1 MKGDF
6 EVNNKNTLG
15 KKMILVEQDAGFI
28 SPNDERNK
36 QFINEVNGF
45 GKSSEQIMV
54 EPLVLYVVLQKWG
67 VRNRNGRIYPK
78 EILEREV
85 NNYQQLIKEKRAIGE
100 LDHPEC
106 HRKSAEILTTEGW
119 KLISDISEDEYIY
132 TLNPDTNE
140 IEIKQID
147 KKIAKPFKGK
157 LISIT
162 GRNIDLQVTPNHK
175 FWVIGR
181 NGKGRFITAK
191 DIHDR
196 KIKDL
201 DKMYIPKLGNWV
213 GEDKEFFTLKGLT
226 EGEIS
231 NRTPYSRRVE
241 MMSDLKIPMD
251 LWVKFM
257 GIYLADGCVAASK
270 ISKRKSLVTED
281 GVAVEFESPK
291 SGYVCKI
298 TQKKEKSKILIREL
312 LDLLPLNFIEVS
324 YDNGKVDF
332 KINDARLHKYL
343 KQFGKSNDKFVPTE
357 IKKLNKVLLNDF
369 LDWFIL
375 GDGRIRNGKYK
386 EVFSISKKLIDD
398 LHEIIIKVGKS
409 SNLRIEERNHDRYFG
424 DRLIKKG
431 SSKPL
436 NRLNISTT
444 KGIYLDS
451 RNIKTEYVDYDD
463 YVYCVDVPN
472 HIFYV
477 RDNGKACWN
486 GNSSLIA
493 GDRVSHN
500 ITQTWWE
507 GKTLMGK
514 MQILM
519 SPGFTKYGIV
529 STKGDE
535 VANLIRNG
543 IMIGVSSRGVGS
555 LKEIKG
561 DNIVQDDFEIICWDV
576 VTAPSTPG
584 SWMFKEKEEA
594 KPFMESVNKKTNILV
609 DKINKFLL
617 D

>member
-100 LDHPEC
+100 LDHPE
-106 HRKSAEILTTEGW
+106 
-119 KLISDISEDEYIY
+119 
-132 TLNPDTNE
+132 
-140 IEIKQID
+140 
-147 KKIAKPFKGK
+147 
-157 LISIT
+157 
-162 GRNIDLQVTPNHK
+162 
-175 FWVIGR
+175 
-181 NGKGRFITAK
+181 
-191 DIHDR
+191 
-196 KIKDL
+196 
-201 DKMYIPKLGNWV
+201 
-213 GEDKEFFTLKGLT
+213 
-226 EGEIS
+226 
-231 NRTPYSRRVE
+231 
-241 MMSDLKIPMD
+241 
-251 LWVKFM
+251 
-257 GIYLADGCVAASK
+257 
-270 ISKRKSLVTED
+270 
-281 GVAVEFESPK
+281 
-291 SGYVCKI
+291 
-298 TQKKEKSKILIREL
+298 
-312 LDLLPLNFIEVS
+312 
-324 YDNGKVDF
+324 
-332 KINDARLHKYL
+332 
-343 KQFGKSNDKFVPTE
+343 
-357 IKKLNKVLLNDF
+357 
-369 LDWFIL
+369 
-375 GDGRIRNGKYK
+375 
-386 EVFSISKKLIDD
+386 
-398 LHEIIIKVGKS
+398 
-409 SNLRIEERNHDRYFG
+409 
-424 DRLIKKG
+424 
-431 SSKPL
+431 
-436 NRLNISTT
+436 
-444 KGIYLDS
+444 
-451 RNIKTEYVDYDD
+451 
-463 YVYCVDVPN
+463 
-472 HIFYV
+472 
-477 RDNGKACWN
+477 
-486 GNSSLIA
+486 SSLIA

-561 DNIVQDDFEIICWDV
+561 DNIVQDDFEIICWDI

>member
-6 EVNNKNTLG
+6 EVNNKNTHN

-36 QFINEVNGF
+36 QFINEVNSF
-45 GKSSEQIMV
+45 GKSGEQIMV

-100 LDHPEC
+100 LDHPE
-106 HRKSAEILTTEGW
+106 
-119 KLISDISEDEYIY
+119 
-132 TLNPDTNE
+132 
-140 IEIKQID
+140 
-147 KKIAKPFKGK
+147 
-157 LISIT
+157 
-162 GRNIDLQVTPNHK
+162 
-175 FWVIGR
+175 
-181 NGKGRFITAK
+181 
-191 DIHDR
+191 
-196 KIKDL
+196 
-201 DKMYIPKLGNWV
+201 
-213 GEDKEFFTLKGLT
+213 
-226 EGEIS
+226 
-231 NRTPYSRRVE
+231 
-241 MMSDLKIPMD
+241 
-251 LWVKFM
+251 
-257 GIYLADGCVAASK
+257 
-270 ISKRKSLVTED
+270 
-281 GVAVEFESPK
+281 
-291 SGYVCKI
+291 
-298 TQKKEKSKILIREL
+298 
-312 LDLLPLNFIEVS
+312 
-324 YDNGKVDF
+324 
-332 KINDARLHKYL
+332 
-343 KQFGKSNDKFVPTE
+343 
-357 IKKLNKVLLNDF
+357 
-369 LDWFIL
+369 
-375 GDGRIRNGKYK
+375 
-386 EVFSISKKLIDD
+386 
-398 LHEIIIKVGKS
+398 
-409 SNLRIEERNHDRYFG
+409 
-424 DRLIKKG
+424 
-431 SSKPL
+431 
-436 NRLNISTT
+436 
-444 KGIYLDS
+444 
-451 RNIKTEYVDYDD
+451 
-463 YVYCVDVPN
+463 
-472 HIFYV
+472 
-477 RDNGKACWN
+477 
-486 GNSSLIA
+486 SSLIA

-594 KPFMESVNKKTNILV
+594 KPFMESVEKKTNILV